1 MTSMRR
7 LRVGCE
13 FEHWAEV
20 DTPAVFQ
27 VEPCEGGVAGVV
39 RREWTSTPEVPL
51 RTYVD
56 VYGNA
61 CRRITLPAGSSTV
74 GYHAVVTVPDATEAV
89 DLDAAETPVAD
100 LPDAALLY
108 TTPSRYVSSDVLG
121 DEAWELFGALKP
133 GYRRVQQICDFV
145 HSNLRF
151 AYGSSTPLTTAA
163 EVRTAGVGVC
173 RDFTHLAISYCRA
186 LNIPAR
192 YVFGYL
198 PDMDVEPVPEPMDFA
213 AWMEVF
219 LDGSWWT
226 FDPRNNTPRKGRVLI
241 GRGRD
246 ALDVAML
253 TTYGG
258 PRLQR
263 MDVWAEETRS

>member
-1 MTSMRR
+1 MTATRR

-13 FEHWAEV
+13 FEHSAEV

-27 VEPCEGGVAGVV
+27 VEPYEGGLAGVV
-39 RREWTSTPEVPL
+39 RREWISTPVVPL
-51 RTYVD
+51 RSYLD

-61 CRRITLPAGSSTV
+61 CRRITLPSGVSTLR
-74 GYHAVVTVPDATEAV
+74 YAAVVTVPDATEAV

-100 LPDAALLY
+100 LPDATLLY

-133 GYRRVQQICDFV
+133 GYRRVQAICDFV
-145 HSNLRF
+145 HSTLRF
-151 AYGSSTPLTTAA
+151 AYGSSTALTTAA

-173 RDFTHLAISYCRA
+173 RDFTHLAIAYCRA
-186 LNIPAR
+186 LNLPAR

-198 PDMDVEPVPEPMDFA
+198 PDLDVDPVPDPMDFA

-226 FDPRNNTPRKGRVLI
+226 FDPRNNQPRKGRVLI

-246 ALDVAML
+246 ALDVAMV
-253 TTYGG
+253 TTYGR
-258 PRLQR
+258 PRLDR
-263 MDVWAEETRS
+263 MDVWAEETGQ